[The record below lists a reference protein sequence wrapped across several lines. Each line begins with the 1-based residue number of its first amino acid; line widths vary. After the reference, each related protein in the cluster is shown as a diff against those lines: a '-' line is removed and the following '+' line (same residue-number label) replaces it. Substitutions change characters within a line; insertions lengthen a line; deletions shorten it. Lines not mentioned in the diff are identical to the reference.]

1 MAELLDTPT
10 EKNPW
15 CSSLSTLG
23 KVYGTYFLMS
33 NSM

>member
-1 MAELLDTPT
+1 MAEPLDTLT

-23 KVYGTYFLMS
+23 NMHGTYFLMS